1 MYDQSIG
8 QQLAIEQKK
17 SKRYFYLSLK
27 RLFDIILSSI
37 LLLLIWPLFVVVAIL
52 IKIDSKGP
60 VFLNQKRL
68 GKDGK
73 LFKIYKFRSMVDHAE
88 DVLEEMMEND
98 PKIRLEYETN
108 KKLENDPRVT
118 RIGKFIRKTSIDE
131 LPQILNIFHGDM
143 SFVGPRPYLIREIKE
158 LGSYYNQ
165 IVKMAPGLTG
175 LWQVS
180 GRSDCAFED
189 RLKLDY
195 KYYYNRGLKKDFEIV
210 LKTFK
215 VVLKGKGA
223 K

>member
-1 MYDQSIG
+1 
-8 QQLAIEQKK
+8 
-17 SKRYFYLSLK
+17 
-27 RLFDIILSSI
+27 
-37 LLLLIWPLFVVVAIL
+37 
-52 IKIDSKGP
+52 
-60 VFLNQKRL
+60 
-68 GKDGK
+68 
-73 LFKIYKFRSMVDHAE
+73 
-88 DVLEEMMEND
+88 MENYLRFINLTKQKANFVNC
-98 PKIRLEYETN
+98 PMIKESPVSVEC
-108 KKLENDPRVT
+108 KVT
-118 RIGKFIRKTSIDE
+118 
-131 LPQILNIFHGDM
+131 
-143 SFVGPRPYLIREIKE
+143 EIKE

-210 LKTFK
+210 LKTFE

>member
-37 LLLLIWPLFVVVAIL
+37 LLLLIWPLFVLVAIL

-60 VFLNQKRL
+60 VFLDQKRL

-131 LPQILNIFHGDM
+131 LPQILSICHGDM
-143 SFVGPRPYLIREIKE
+143 SFVGPRPYLISEIKE

-165 IVKMAPGLTG
+165 IVKMALGLTG